1 MPLDRFI
8 NSVRTEVAK
17 RFDLKTDAEIDAF
30 FIGLEESAKDN
41 QETLEKRDKMLRDTV
56 AELCEA
62 KRLLKAAV
70 EGFKFLGAW
79 MDEHGDCT
87 LDCSECPL
95 HRAGINCRCWNKR
108 DEALALIGEDTN
120 VPASKDDTNVGAKID
135 SWISCKDKMPDDN
148 TSVLFVYVSE
158 NGIKS
163 VHYGYHQTL
172 KGLGSSWAKPS
183 GGWQYCDDDVTHWQP
198 VPEPPKE

>member
-1 MPLDRFI
+1 M
-8 NSVRTEVAK
+8 RTEVAK

-120 VPASKDDTNVGAKID
+120 DPASADDTNVGHK
-135 SWISCKDKMPDDN
+135 
-148 TSVLFVYVSE
+148 
-158 NGIKS
+158 
-163 VHYGYHQTL
+163 
-172 KGLGSSWAKPS
+172 S
-183 GGWQYCDDDVTHWQP
+183 GGWISVNDRLPEAVEEDVNGKIAFSKSVLVYLVYDNGFTYITNDKCRVDSKSWLHEIPGEGCKVTHWMP
-198 VPEPPKE
+198 LPEPPKDGEIE